1 MSNNYIVS
9 SPGRCGSTFLS
20 AYLHNQ
26 YTRRD
31 NINYK
36 FMHISELSHLE
47 HKISDTIIHIHN
59 INLLTK
65 ICNTANQIILIRRNP
80 VEVVVS
86 TLIAEQTGVWH
97 FRSKD
102 FDKNKVDIDTYKTKY
117 QNHKFSLDDD
127 IFIKKLHC
135 VCNWYVEAANLEN
148 IITFNYLEAID
159 VNKINNKLNL
169 KPMYNLRLTQAQPF
183 DKWQKIENAQYFRD
197 FGNKIFSQYQHQY
210 PDIFPSSDFDIENH
224 I

>member
-1 MSNNYIVS
+1 MTYIDEFFDSEKS
-9 SPGRCGSTFLS
+9 SQNVFL
-20 AYLHNQ
+20 
-26 YTRRD
+26 
-31 NINYK
+31 
-36 FMHISELSHLE
+36 
-47 HKISDTIIHIHN
+47 
-59 INLLTK
+59 
-65 ICNTANQIILIRRNP
+65 LIFHPN
-80 VEVVVS
+80 
-86 TLIAEQTGVWH
+86 
-97 FRSKD
+97 
-102 FDKNKVDIDTYKTKY
+102 
-117 QNHKFSLDDD
+117 
-127 IFIKKLHC
+127 KLHC

-224 I
+224 V